1 MATKAKSRKSVRQLA
16 NPSDPD
22 FQLTNSPFYALSQV
36 NGKYTLAMEQ
46 SLKAVGMDLPRWR
59 VLMVLHEHNPSTI
72 SEISRR
78 SVMKLSTMTKVAQ
91 RLEKE
96 GYVKLK
102 ANQTDRRVT
111 DVFLLSKGDEAVETI
126 RRIACTVY
134 SQATNELTDK
144 DLETLLKLLDK
155 LERALAP
162 YQ

>member
-1 MATKAKSRKSVRQLA
+1 MATKTKPGKSAKELA
-16 NPSDPD
+16 NPSDPG
-22 FQLTNSPFYALSQV
+22 FRLENSPFYALSQV
-36 NGKYTLAMEQ
+36 NGKYTRAMEQ

-59 VLMVLHEHNPSTI
+59 VLMVLHEYNPSTI

-96 GYVKLK
+96 GYVKLV

-111 DVFLLSKGDEAVETI
+111 DVFLLTKGDEAVKTI
-126 RRIACTVY
+126 RRIASSVY
-134 SQATNELTDK
+134 SQATNELTDAE
-144 DLETLLKLLDK
+144 LTTLIRLLNKLDG
-155 LERALAP
+155 ALAP